1 MSRTARTTRAG
12 GANVLAAVSMPVCTT
27 VGRAPSCDFS
37 RSPELEMAY
46 ANVSKQRIA
55 LLELDEVEQCFRR
68 LRPAAMQLGQEN
80 DIDSFASR
88 VSLIRERLRSADA
101 PPLEFNEMLEALKQ
115 DVQAFLKTLQHPH

>member
-1 MSRTARTTRAG
+1 
-12 GANVLAAVSMPVCTT
+12 
-27 VGRAPSCDFS
+27 
-37 RSPELEMAY
+37 MAY